1 MWLKFLFIKMIAN
14 KPFNM
19 QELWNWLLRILMCVI
34 SFIAIQTY
42 NDIKQIGKDLSDV
55 KIMIV
60 QGQKDIDYMKDDQKT
75 FKEETKQKLTFLEQK
90 K

>member
-1 MWLKFLFIKMIAN
+1 MWLNFLFIKMIAN
-14 KPFNM
+14 KTFNV

-34 SFIAIQTY
+34 SFVALQTY
-42 NDIKQIGKDLSDV
+42 NDIKQIGKDLNDV

-60 QGQKDIDYMKDDQKT
+60 KGQKDIEYMQNEQKS

>member
-1 MWLKFLFIKMIAN
+1 M
-14 KPFNM
+14 
-19 QELWNWLLRILMCVI
+19 E
-34 SFIAIQTY
+34 TY
-42 NDIKQIGKDLSDV
+42 NNIKQIDKNLSDV

-60 QGQKDIDYMKDDQKT
+60 QSQKDIDYIKDDQKT